1 MLRLTLYALSALA
14 LLGLTAGCGLK
25 GPLYLPTAEQLEH
38 DAERKEELR
47 KRREQRERE
56 AEQESAER
64 EQRQT
69 Y

>member
-1 MLRLTLYALSALA
+1 MSRFVLLLVTALA
-14 LLGLTAGCGLK
+14 IPLTPGCGLK
-25 GPLYLPTAEQLEH
+25 GPLYLPSAEEVERE
-38 DAERKEELR
+38 AERKEELR
-47 KRREQRERE
+47 KRREAREQE

>member
-1 MLRLTLYALSALA
+1 MMRFVLLLMTALTILTL
-14 LLGLTAGCGLK
+14 TPGCGMK
-25 GPLYLPTAEQLEH
+25 GPLYLPSAEELERE
-38 DAERKEELR
+38 AERKEELR
-47 KRREQRERE
+47 KRREAREQE

>member
-1 MLRLTLYALSALA
+1 MVLRAAAYLLCLLA
-14 LLGLTAGCGLK
+14 LPACAGCGLK
-25 GPLYLPTAEQLEH
+25 GPLYLPTPKQLERET
-38 DAERKEELR
+38 ERAEELR

>member
-1 MLRLTLYALSALA
+1 MPRLTLYALSALA
-14 LLGLTAGCGLK
+14 LLGLTGGCGLK
-25 GPLYLPTAEQLEH
+25 GPLYLPTAEQLELE
-38 DAERKEELR
+38 AERKEEIK

-56 AEQESAER
+56 AEQESTER

>member
-1 MLRLTLYALSALA
+1 MALRAAAYLVCLIALA
-14 LLGLTAGCGLK
+14 TTAGCGMK
-25 GPLYLPTAEQLEH
+25 GPLYLSTPKQLERE
-38 DAERKEELR
+38 AERKEQLR
-47 KRREQRERE
+47 KRQERE